1 MGQVRQRQP
10 VKLVASLLTGRPELL
25 PEVRRALEREL
36 GDIDYISSLLPFNDT
51 NYYEAEF
58 GPGLQREIVTF
69 KSLRDMA
76 DLAAVK
82 NLTNALEMR
91 WSQAGKRQV
100 NIDPGYIALGKFVL
114 ATTKDQAH
122 RIYIGLG
129 IFAEVTLRY
138 RKRSFEPWE
147 WTYPDYASRPYITLL
162 NELRQKYREQLKLEF
177 PLERSVTP

>member
-10 VKLVASLLTGRPELL
+10 VKFIASLLTARLELL

-36 GDIDYISSLLPFNDT
+36 GDIDYVSPLLPFNDT

-69 KSLRDMA
+69 KPLRDMA
-76 DLAAVK
+76 DLASVK

-91 WSQAGKRQV
+91 WSQTGQRQV

-122 RIYIGLG
+122 RIYIGQG

-138 RKRSFEPWE
+138 RKGSFEAWE
-147 WTYPDYASRPYITLL
+147 WTYPDYASPSHIALL
-162 NELRQKYREQLKLEF
+162 NELRQKYREQLKREF
-177 PLERSVTP
+177 PMERSETP